1 MEEIK
6 CCMYVAY
13 RILHPTKNDVE
24 FPRGFQDRATPGG
37 ISMGLGFSP
46 WNFQGCHT
54 ILQNLQW

>member
-1 MEEIK
+1 
-6 CCMYVAY
+6 MYVAY
-13 RILHPTKNDVE
+13 RKLHPTKNDVE